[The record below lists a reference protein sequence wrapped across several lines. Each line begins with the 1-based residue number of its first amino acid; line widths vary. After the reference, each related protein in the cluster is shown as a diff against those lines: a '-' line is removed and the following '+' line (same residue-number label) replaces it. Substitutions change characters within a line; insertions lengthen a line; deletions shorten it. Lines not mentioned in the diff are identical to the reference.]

1 MVVVNRVKVQRHGL
15 FMRVAHWLVLA
26 EGIILTLTGFQLGGI
41 LGVDLFPDN
50 NMSIHVM
57 TGLIFIVTATLAVY
71 DMVITG
77 DYFWVRLQR
86 IAYSFKYIL
95 LETKAWFH
103 LAPTPE
109 EPVYYEVKKN
119 DYGEKLIPSVIIVF
133 WAFVI
138 LGILL
143 ALTGLALAFQT
154 QMWFVYSITN
164 GLGNLLAGANI
175 TAGTSGLAFMLTL
188 HRLLT
193 YLLILLVG
201 MHAYAVFVF
210 GLVRSMI
217 SGKKDEQARIE

>member
-1 MVVVNRVKVQRHGL
+1 MVVVNRIKVERHGL
-15 FMRVAHWLVLA
+15 FMRVAHWLVFV

-41 LGVDLFPDN
+41 LGINLFPN
-50 NMSIHVM
+50 NNTAIHVM

-71 DMVITG
+71 DMIITG
-77 DYFWVRLQR
+77 DYFWASLRR
-86 IAYSFKYIL
+86 IPYSFKYIF

-103 LAPTPE
+103 LAPTPK
-109 EPVYYEVKKN
+109 EPVYYEVRKK

-143 ALTGLALAFQT
+143 ALTGLALTFQT
-154 QMWFVYSITN
+154 QMWFVYSITD
-164 GLGNLLAGANI
+164 GLGKLLTGTTI
-175 TAGTSGLAFMLTL
+175 TTGTSGVAFMLTL

-217 SGKKDEQARIE
+217 SGKKDELART

>member
-1 MVVVNRVKVQRHGL
+1 MVVVNRVKVERHGL
-15 FMRVAHWLVLA
+15 FMRVAHWLVLV

-41 LGVDLFPDN
+41 LGISLFPSN
-50 NMSIHVM
+50 NMAIHVM

-71 DMVITG
+71 DMIITG
-77 DYFWVRLQR
+77 DYFWVSLRR
-86 IAYSFKYIL
+86 IPYSFKYVL
-95 LETKAWFH
+95 LETKAWFNRV
-103 LAPTPE
+103 PTPK
-109 EPVYYEVKKN
+109 EPVYYEVKKK
-119 DYGEKLIPSVIIVF
+119 DYGEKLIPSVIMVF
-133 WAFVI
+133 WAFII

-164 GLGNLLAGANI
+164 GLGNLFAGAKI
-175 TAGTSGLAFMLTL
+175 TAGTSGYAFMLTL

-217 SGKKDEQARIE
+217 SGKKDEQARA